1 MSKFGIIW
9 VGYQC
14 EDMLERSLAPW
25 IAARRE
31 KLKGHEFV
39 VCAVSVPF
47 EGFEA
52 AHHDMTRLQLYVS
65 QQTGEIDHLIV
76 SDEPMK
82 EVDARGAALRWLRTQ
97 GVTYLWQHD
106 ADEFITA
113 DQIAA
118 IARFVEARPVDWYRL
133 SLKNQVFAPN
143 QYLIEPFTPPRIHR
157 VYNPGGFVAAGFHQD
172 NNVYYERPWNGE
184 RILDT
189 QMASLTVPKGVA
201 WISHESW
208 LNNSR
213 SKAKIAYQKARGWP
227 NCSFSWDDSQGG
239 LIWNPALPIPETAT
253 DSS

>member
-14 EDMLERSLAPW
+14 EDMLGRSLAPW
-25 IAARRE
+25 IAARRD
-31 KLKGHEFV
+31 KLGGHEFV

-52 AHHDMTRLQLYVS
+52 ANHDMTRLQLYTS

-82 EVDARGAALRWLRTQ
+82 EVDARGAALQWLRTQ
-97 GVTYLWQHD
+97 GATHIWQHD
-106 ADEFITA
+106 SDEFITT

-118 IARFVEARPVDWYRL
+118 IARFVEVRPVDWYRL
-133 SLKNQVFAPN
+133 SLKNQIFTPN
-143 QYLIEPFTPPRIHR
+143 QHLVEPFTPPRIHR
-157 VYNPGGFVAAGFHQD
+157 VHNPGGYIATGFHQD

-201 WISHESW
+201 WIAHESW
-208 LNNSR
+208 LNNPR
-213 SKAKIAYQKARGWP
+213 SKAKIDYQRARGWP

-239 LIWNPALPIPETAT
+239 LIWNPSLPIPETSTEA
-253 DSS
+253 